1 MNLDVAKKDIS
12 SQDLPECIYLNDNLS
27 CSILRTPRC
36 EGSLC
41 SFCRTYLQSKSS
53 NENAVK
59 MLNDLSLEEQKKI
72 ASAYYG
78 GKMPWKSNSK
88 SKR

>member
-1 MNLDVAKKDIS
+1 MNSDVTKTDS
-12 SQDLPECIYLNDNLS
+12 LSQGLPECIYLNDNLS

-36 EGSLC
+36 EGNLC

-53 NENAVK
+53 NENVVK
-59 MLNDLSLEEQKKI
+59 MLNELSPEEQKKI

-78 GKMPWKSNSK
+78 GKMPWKSSNK
-88 SKR
+88 ARK